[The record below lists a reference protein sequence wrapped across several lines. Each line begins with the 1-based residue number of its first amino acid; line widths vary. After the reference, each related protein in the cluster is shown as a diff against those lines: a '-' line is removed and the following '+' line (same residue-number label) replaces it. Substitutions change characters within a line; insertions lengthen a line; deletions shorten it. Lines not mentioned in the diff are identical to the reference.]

1 MSVMEAGFFDAFRSI
16 GGSDEKARAAAQ
28 ALSKR
33 DPEAA
38 ALKADVASLKF
49 DVGVLKTDVAA
60 LKGDVATLKGD
71 VATLKVE
78 VALLKWM
85 MGFCLALEAAILLK
99 LLVR

>member
-1 MSVMEAGFFDAFRSI
+1 MSVMEAGVFDAFRSI
-16 GGSDEKARAAAQ
+16 GGSDEKASAASQ

-60 LKGDVATLKGD
+60 VKGD